1 MHPCLRR
8 KLFQSF
14 RFSLIVAFLLCYQRG
29 AAVYG
34 AQNDSSQPLG
44 TFNSEVDDGRFS
56 LFGDASMWIG
66 GGLITEFNDNINL
79 DPKGGKSDF
88 ILRPNAYCRF
98 LKPLTQQNQL
108 NFIGRGGFTRYLKHS
123 QYNSNF
129 VTISPDTALSLS
141 FYVRELECVLKDG
154 FSYLEDATT
163 SPLINQTV
171 SYKRF
176 ENNLSL
182 SVKWPINERAVSSA
196 IVSREDVVAN
206 SKTFKS
212 LSKTVYRASFSGS
225 YRVVNALWLGSTL
238 GVYTERYKEKIQ
250 NNNKGASCS
259 LDLRSTLSQYLSASC
274 SVGVDKRSYDKDG
287 TISDD
292 HNSVSSLSFSGTLE
306 HRLTPHTQ
314 HSLKLNSVPKS
325 GFGSNFYKDTE
336 VSYLIRT
343 QLSQKVSSGLNLIY
357 QYSKTSST
365 IPERSQRYFIV
376 LLLDLNFLRDMAISF
391 QARHLQKK
399 SNLSDKSYKENKIT
413 LDVTYSI

>member
-1 MHPCLRR
+1 MYPCLRR
-8 KLFQSF
+8 KLFQSC
-14 RFSLIVAFLLCYQRG
+14 RFSLIIAFLVCYQGGR
-29 AAVYG
+29 AVYG
-34 AQNDSSQPLG
+34 AQDASNQLLG
-44 TFNSEVDDGRFS
+44 TFNQEIDDGRFS
-56 LFGDASMWIG
+56 LFGDASMWLG
-66 GGLITEFNDNINL
+66 AGVITEFNDNINL

-98 LKPLTQQNQL
+98 LKPLTEQNEL

-129 VTISPDTALSLS
+129 VTISPDTALSLT
-141 FYVRELECVLKDG
+141 FYVRELECVLKDQ

-182 SVKWPINERAVSSA
+182 SVKWPINEKTLSSA

-206 SKTFKS
+206 SKAFKS
-212 LSKTVYRASFSGS
+212 LGKTVYRASFSGS
-225 YRVVNALWLGSTL
+225 YRVVNALWLGATV
-238 GVYTERYKEKIQ
+238 GAYTEKYKEKIQ
-250 NNNKGASCS
+250 NNNKGTSFS
-259 LDLRSTLSQYLSASC
+259 LDLRSTLSEYLSASG
-274 SVGVDKRSYDKDG
+274 SVGVDKRSYEKDG

-306 HRLTPHTQ
+306 HRLTPYTQ
-314 HSLKLNSVPKS
+314 HSLKLKSVPQS

-365 IPERSQRYFIV
+365 VPEKSQRYFIV
-376 LLLDLNFLRDMAISF
+376 LLLDLNFLRDMAISL

-399 SNLSDKSYKENKIT
+399 SNLSDKSYKENRIT
-413 LDVTYSI
+413 LDITYSL